1 MAGQLA
7 AARVIAAVDLR
18 RRVRNRSF
26 VIQAIA
32 GPIVLATII
41 SLAFGSTGGFDAT
54 IGVVDADGTPV
65 TAGFARGVAGAG
77 EGGLRFEPVGTPA
90 EARTGVEDEDLD
102 AAVVVPA
109 GFTAS
114 LTGGGEP
121 PAVEVITHTDRPIAA
136 EVAQSVANGF
146 TSRVDAAR
154 LGAVATLAGGE
165 PLPPTEALAAI
176 ELPVE
181 VEQRGTGGDVS
192 PAAYFGPSMGL
203 LFLFLAVGTV
213 ARDLL
218 AERRTRL
225 VDRVRAAPVRDA
237 TLLAGKALSVVA
249 IGIVSLSVIWA
260 VTAVGLGAEWGD
272 PVGVVV
278 LVTAVALAV
287 AAISGVVAAVARTE
301 QSADILAAVVAFVFA
316 LIGGNFIGPG
326 QLPDV
331 LRRLS
336 LLTPNG
342 WALQGFAELSVGGG
356 SAADVVPHAA
366 VLLGWAL
373 VAGIVAAV
381 LLPRRL
387 GAGS

>member
-26 VIQAIA
+26 VIQAIV

-65 TAGFARGVAGAG
+65 TEGFARGMAEAGA
-77 EGGLRFEPVGTPA
+77 GGLRFERVGTPA
-90 EARTGVEDEDLD
+90 EARARVEDGDLD

-109 GFTAS
+109 GFAAS
-114 LTGGGEP
+114 LTGGGDP
-121 PAVEVITHTDRPIAA
+121 RAVEAVSHTDRPVAA
-136 EVAQSVANGF
+136 EVARSVASGF

-154 LGAVATLAGGE
+154 LGAAATLAAGE
-165 PLPPTEALAAI
+165 PLPPADALAAI

-213 ARDLL
+213 ARELL

-237 TLLAGKALSVVA
+237 TLLAGKAVSVVA
-249 IGIVSLSVIWA
+249 IGVVSLSVIWA

-316 LIGGNFIGPG
+316 LVGGNFIGPG
-326 QLPDV
+326 ELPDV